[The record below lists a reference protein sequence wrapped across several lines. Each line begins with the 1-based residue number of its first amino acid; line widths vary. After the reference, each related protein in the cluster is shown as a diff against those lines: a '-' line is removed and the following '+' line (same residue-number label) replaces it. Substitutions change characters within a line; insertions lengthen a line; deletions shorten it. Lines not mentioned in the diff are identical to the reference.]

1 MGIPRIFSAL
11 FIGKRMHYLLIYDIT
26 DDRARTKV
34 ADLCLDYGLER
45 IQYSAFCGDL
55 PRTLQ
60 EELLLKIGRIL
71 RGKTADVRLIPMC
84 ERDWSQCQHLHF
96 PVKGGVNARR

>member
-1 MGIPRIFSAL
+1 MR
-11 FIGKRMHYLLIYDIT
+11 YLLIYDIT

-45 IQYSAFCGDL
+45 IQYSAFWGDL

-60 EELLLKIGRIL
+60 EELLLKIRRAL
-71 RGKTADVRLIPMC
+71 QGKAADVRVMPLC
-84 ERDWSQCQHLHF
+84 ERDLERSKRLTF
-96 PVKGGVNARR
+96 LEKGATHAN